1 MKVAVWAATS
11 VLSHVRLFCN
21 PKDCS
26 PPKATVLGVS
36 QARILERLPFTSPG
50 DLSDPG
56 IEPMSPTSPAL
67 PGGFFTTEPPGK
79 PNSF

>member
-26 PPKATVLGVS
+26 PPKVS

-50 DLSDPG
+50 DLPDPG
-56 IEPMSPTSPAL
+56 IERMSPASPAL

-79 PNSF
+79 P